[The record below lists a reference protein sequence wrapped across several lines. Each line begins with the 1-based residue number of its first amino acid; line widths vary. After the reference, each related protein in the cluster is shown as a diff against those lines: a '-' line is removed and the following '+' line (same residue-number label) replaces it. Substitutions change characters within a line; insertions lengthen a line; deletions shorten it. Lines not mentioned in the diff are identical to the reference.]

1 MSKSPE
7 KKIVIPENVNVDVK
21 DRTVRIKGSYGE
33 NFLSINNVVIGL
45 KKEENK
51 LILFAKGKFTKNEK
65 RLINTNASHLKNM
78 IKGTVEP
85 YTYKLKIC
93 SGHFPMN
100 VSVEKGNVIV
110 KNFLGEKM
118 ARVARIL
125 EGSEVKVNG
134 DEIIVT
140 SVNKETAGQTASNRE
155 QCTRV
160 TNKDRRIF
168 QDGIYITQKG
178 GKSVV

>member
-1 MSKSPE
+1 
-7 KKIVIPENVNVDVK
+7 
-21 DRTVRIKGSYGE
+21 
-33 NFLSINNVVIGL
+33 
-45 KKEENK
+45 
-51 LILFAKGKFTKNEK
+51 
-65 RLINTNASHLKNM
+65 
-78 IKGTVEP
+78 
-85 YTYKLKIC
+85 
-93 SGHFPMN
+93 MN

-140 SVNKETAGQTASNRE
+140 SVNKETAGQTASNIE